1 MTLSRRGTYAN
12 LGLPGTGLSWR
23 GRIDGG
29 KGRQRASAEGPSVS
43 KATQTKGT
51 TMASRTGASA
61 LDAALRKAKARFPYL
76 GGGLDGARTQAM
88 PEGEPND

>member
-29 KGRQRASAEGPSVS
+29 KGRQRASAEEPAVA
-43 KATQTKGT
+43 KAAQTKGT
-51 TMASRTGASA
+51 TKAIGPGRSA
-61 LDAALRKAKARFPYL
+61 LDAAVRKAKARVPYL
-76 GGGLDGARTQAM
+76 PVGFDGAVTPTL
-88 PEGEPND
+88 PEGDPNG